1 MKMFCI
7 MERVVSFVALFSG
20 FYEVFCI
27 VKRVASFLWII
38 LRNCAASGIH
48 RRPGE
53 PLAEGSRRRENKQ
66 GEGFK
71 LDRNTSYLN
80 WAETWGEKVLWG
92 LTQMVENPP
101 SLTFTKFY
109 TMWVPRKTWPPNI
122 IVSYQ
127 EEKNQRTDNKCW
139 AFKWPQNCN
148 FGLCLGLLQYFV
160 ILIGQNHK
168 LLELGWNTQCECGGQ
183 TSTIYGTNN

>member
-1 MKMFCI
+1 MKFYALWKGLRVLLHYFQDFMKMLCI

-20 FYEVFCI
+20 FYEVLCI

-80 WAETWGEKVLWG
+80 WAETK
-92 LTQMVENPP
+92 
-101 SLTFTKFY
+101 S
-109 TMWVPRKTWPPNI
+109 
-122 IVSYQ
+122 IVDPHS
-127 EEKNQRTDNKCW
+127 D
-139 AFKWPQNCN
+139 
-148 FGLCLGLLQYFV
+148 G
-160 ILIGQNHK
+160 
-168 LLELGWNTQCECGGQ
+168 
-183 TSTIYGTNN
+183 

>member
-1 MKMFCI
+1 MKMLCI

-20 FYEVFCI
+20 FYEVLCI
-27 VKRVASFLWII
+27 MKRDCEFRCIIYRIILCIMKRVASFLWII

-80 WAETWGEKVLWG
+80 WAETK
-92 LTQMVENPP
+92 
-101 SLTFTKFY
+101 S
-109 TMWVPRKTWPPNI
+109 
-122 IVSYQ
+122 IVDPHS
-127 EEKNQRTDNKCW
+127 D
-139 AFKWPQNCN
+139 
-148 FGLCLGLLQYFV
+148 G
-160 ILIGQNHK
+160 
-168 LLELGWNTQCECGGQ
+168 
-183 TSTIYGTNN
+183 